1 MQSEPLPF
9 DVTPSA
15 LLPAPFKTLIRPI
28 EPVLLRHFLP
38 DTLCRSYTASDPLGA
53 TAQQFTADMLR
64 HLDISYNVEP
74 SDIERI
80 PKTGACVVVA
90 NHPFGLLEGFILVT
104 LLEKV
109 RPDYRIVANTLLAS
123 TRALHERVIFVNPFE
138 EASAHENGKSLR
150 ASIECLRKGGLLVM
164 FPAGEVAH
172 FNWSQRAV
180 ADPKW
185 NTSAARLAR
194 KIGCPTL
201 PLFFKG
207 ANSIP
212 FHMLGTLHP
221 RFRTLNL
228 ARELVNK
235 RRHIIDVRVGT
246 PIAASVLNGYPD
258 AESATG
264 YLRARTYLLHNRPA
278 ASKPLTILPGPKMNR
293 KIADPSPVSAT
304 AAEVASLHPAQLLA
318 VNEDFKVFL
327 ADAAQIPHILHE
339 IGRCREQTYRE
350 IGEGT
355 GNHLDLDEFDAYY
368 RHMFLWSIQDQR
380 VAGAYRLVTTPQ
392 VLAERGIKGLYTST
406 LFHYDRDFFNHI
418 GPAIELGRSFIRREY
433 QKHYAPLL
441 LLWKGIAKVAQLH
454 PDCPVLFGAVSISS
468 DYQSLSRTLI
478 VNFLNGHI
486 ANNIAGWVKP
496 RRGFRGPKFIPKHVH
511 DLTHLLMNVEELSS
525 SIQDLERDGK
535 GLPVLIRQYLK
546 IGGKLL
552 GFNVDPNFSNAL
564 DALVM
569 ADLRTASP
577 AMLDRCMGRAGAAEF
592 RAFHAHPA
600 LPPTV

>member
-1 MQSEPLPF
+1 
-9 DVTPSA
+9 
-15 LLPAPFKTLIRPI
+15 
-28 EPVLLRHFLP
+28 
-38 DTLCRSYTASDPLGA
+38 
-53 TAQQFTADMLR
+53 
-64 HLDISYNVEP
+64 
-74 SDIERI
+74 
-80 PKTGACVVVA
+80 
-90 NHPFGLLEGFILVT
+90 
-104 LLEKV
+104 
-109 RPDYRIVANTLLAS
+109 
-123 TRALHERVIFVNPFE
+123 
-138 EASAHENGKSLR
+138 
-150 ASIECLRKGGLLVM
+150 
-164 FPAGEVAH
+164 
-172 FNWSQRAV
+172 V

-185 NTSAARLAR
+185 NTAAARFAR
-194 KIGCPTL
+194 KIGCPTV

-212 FHMLGTLHP
+212 FHMLGTIHP

-228 ARELVNK
+228 ARELVKK
-235 RRHIIDVRVGT
+235 RKRVIDVRIGS
-246 PIAASVLNGYPD
+246 PIPASVLNGYPD
-258 AESATG
+258 AESATD

-278 ASKPLTILPGPKMNR
+278 TSKVLTILPAPKINR
-293 KIADPSPVSAT
+293 KIADPAPASAT
-304 AAEVASLHPAQLLA
+304 AAEVAALEATHLVAS
-318 VNEDFKVFL
+318 NEDFKVL
-327 ADAAQIPHILHE
+327 IANSAEIPHILHE
-339 IGRCREQTYRE
+339 IGRSREETYRQ

-355 GNHLDLDEFDAYY
+355 GNSLDLDEFDSYY
-368 RHMFLWSIQDQR
+368 QHMFLWSNRDQR
-380 VAGAYRLVTTPQ
+380 VAGAYRLVTTPT

-406 LFHYDRDFFNHI
+406 LFHYDQSFFDHI

-468 DYQSLSRTLI
+468 DYHSISRTLI

-486 ANNIAGWVKP
+486 ADNMAGWIKP
-496 RRGFRGPKFIPKHVH
+496 RRGFRGSKFVPKHVH
-511 DLTHLLMNVEELSS
+511 ELTHLLMNVEELSS

-577 AMLDRCMGRAGAAEF
+577 AMLDRCMGRAGAAQF
-592 RAFHAHPA
+592 RAYHAK
-600 LPPTV
+600 

>member
-1 MQSEPLPF
+1 MQTGLLPF

-15 LLPAPFKTLIRPI
+15 LLPSPLNTLIRPI
-28 EPVLLRHFLP
+28 EPALVRHFLP
-38 DTLCRSYTASDPLGA
+38 DTLCRSYRLSDPQTA
-53 TAQQFTADMLR
+53 TAERFTADMLR
-64 HLDISYNVEP
+64 HLDISYKV
-74 SDIERI
+74 DDGDVDRI

-104 LLEKV
+104 LLEKI

-123 TRALHERVIFVNPFE
+123 TPALHERVIFVNPFE
-138 EASAHENGKSLR
+138 EANAHENGKSLR
-150 ASIECLRKGGLLVM
+150 ASIECLRNGGLLVM

-172 FNWSQRAV
+172 FSWSERAV

-221 RFRTLNL
+221 RLRTLNL
-228 ARELVNK
+228 ARELVKK
-235 RRHIIDVRVGT
+235 RNRVIHVRVGT
-246 PIAASVLNGYPD
+246 PIPASVLNSYPD

-264 YLRARTYLLHNRPA
+264 YLRARTYLLHNRSNNPVSSSKPA
-278 ASKPLTILPGPKMNR
+278 ASV
-293 KIADPSPVSAT
+293 AQAAPVAAA
-304 AAEVASLHPAQLLA
+304 AAEVAALDASHVLA
-318 VNEDFKVFL
+318 ANDDFKVFL
-327 ADAAQIPHILHE
+327 ANADEIPNILQE
-339 IGRCREQTYRE
+339 IGRSREETFRE

-355 GNHLDLDEFDAYY
+355 GNTLDLDEFDSYY
-368 RHMFLWSIQDQR
+368 QHMFLWSNRDQR

-392 VLAERGIKGLYTST
+392 VLAQRGTKGLYTST
-406 LFHYDRDFFNHI
+406 LFHYDQNFFNHI

-441 LLWKGIAKVAQLH
+441 LLWKGIAAVAQRN

-486 ANNIAGWVKP
+486 ADNMAGWIKP
-496 RRGFRGPKFIPKHVH
+496 RRSFKGSKFVPKHVH
-511 DLTHLLMNVEELSS
+511 DLTHLLTNVEELSS
-525 SIQDLERDGK
+525 SIQDLEQDGK

-552 GFNVDPNFSNAL
+552 GFNVDPHFSNAL

-577 AMLDRCMGRAGAAEF
+577 AMLDRCMGRAGAAQF
-592 RAFHAHPA
+592 RAFHAA
-600 LPPTV
+600 RTGTM

>member
-1 MQSEPLPF
+1 MQPF
-9 DVTPSA
+9 DVTPGA
-15 LLPAPFKTLIRPI
+15 LLPSPLSTLIRPI
-28 EPVLLRHFLP
+28 EPVLIKHFLP
-38 DTLCRSYTASDPLGA
+38 DTLCRSYTLSNPVGAS
-53 TAQQFTADMLR
+53 AQQFTSDMLR
-64 HLDISYNVEP
+64 HLDISYKVDP
-74 SDIERI
+74 ADLERI
-80 PKTGACVVVA
+80 PKTGAGVIVA

-104 LLEKV
+104 LLEKI

-123 TRALHERVIFVNPFE
+123 TPALHERVIFVNPFE
-138 EASAHENGKSLR
+138 EANAHENGKSLR
-150 ASIECLRKGGLLVM
+150 ASIECLRNGGLLVM

-172 FNWSQRAV
+172 FNWSERAI

-194 KIGCPTL
+194 KIGCVTL

-212 FHMLGTLHP
+212 FHMLGTIHP
-221 RFRTLNL
+221 RLRTINL
-228 ARELVNK
+228 ARELVKK
-235 RRHIIDVRVGT
+235 RKRVIDVRVGT
-246 PIAASVLNGYPD
+246 PITASVLNSYPD
-258 AESATG
+258 AESATE
-264 YLRARTYLLHNRPA
+264 YLRARTYLLHNRSETPA
-278 ASKPLTILPGPKMNR
+278 ATPRVVKGPSQVRTLP
-293 KIADPSPVSAT
+293 AA
-304 AAEVASLHPAQLLA
+304 AAEVAALDESHVLA
-318 VNEDFKVFL
+318 SNEDFKVFL
-327 ADAAQIPHILHE
+327 AEAWEIPNILQE
-339 IGRCREQTYRE
+339 IGRSREETYRE

-355 GNHLDLDEFDAYY
+355 GNELDLDEFDSYY
-368 RHMFLWSIQDQR
+368 QHMFLWSNRDER
-380 VAGAYRLVTTPQ
+380 VAGAYRLVTTPK
-392 VLAERGIKGLYTST
+392 VLAARGIKGLYTST
-406 LFHYDRDFFNHI
+406 LFHYNQNFFNHI

-441 LLWKGIAKVAQLH
+441 LLWKGIAKVAQRH

-468 DYQSLSRTLI
+468 DYHSLSRTLI

-486 ANNIAGWVKP
+486 ADNMAGWIKP
-496 RRGFRGPKFIPKHVH
+496 RRGFRSSGFVPKPVQ
-511 DLTHLLMNVEELSS
+511 DLTHLLNNIEELSAS
-525 SIQDLERDGK
+525 VQDLESDGK

-592 RAFHAHPA
+592 RAYHEARKQA
-600 LPPTV
+600 S

>member
-1 MQSEPLPF
+1 MQTGLLPF

-15 LLPAPFKTLIRPI
+15 LLPSPFSSLIRPI

-38 DTLCRSYTASDPLGA
+38 DALCRSYTLSSPVSA
-53 TAQQFTADMLR
+53 TAEQFTGDMLR
-64 HLDISYNVEP
+64 HLDISYKVDDG
-74 SDIERI
+74 DIARI

-104 LLEKV
+104 LLEKI
-109 RPDYRIVANTLLAS
+109 RPDYKIVANTLLAS
-123 TRALHERVIFVNPFE
+123 TPALHQRVIFVNPFE
-138 EASAHENGKSLR
+138 EANAHENGKSLR
-150 ASIECLRKGGLLVM
+150 ASIECLRNGGLLVM

-172 FNWSQRAV
+172 FNWSERAV

-207 ANSIP
+207 TNSIP

-221 RFRTLNL
+221 RLRTLNL
-228 ARELVNK
+228 ARELVKK
-235 RRHIIDVRVGT
+235 RKRVIHVRVGT
-246 PIAASVLNGYPD
+246 PVPASVLNSYPD

-264 YLRARTYLLHNRPA
+264 YLRARTYLLHNR
-278 ASKPLTILPGPKMNR
+278 
-293 KIADPSPVSAT
+293 SAT
-304 AAEVASLHPAQLLA
+304 PVTLPKPAPLHAPSVPREAAAAAEVAALGPNHLLA
-318 VNEDFKVFL
+318 SNEDFKVFL
-327 ADAAQIPHILHE
+327 AGASEIPQILQE
-339 IGRCREQTYRE
+339 IGRSREETYRE

-355 GNHLDLDEFDAYY
+355 GNSVDLDEFDSYY
-368 RHMFLWSIQDQR
+368 QHMFLWSNRDQR

-392 VLAERGIKGLYTST
+392 VLATRGIKGLYTST
-406 LFHYDRDFFNHI
+406 LFHYDQNFFNHI
-418 GPAIELGRSFIRREY
+418 GPGIELGRSFIRREY

-441 LLWKGIAKVAQLH
+441 LLWKGIAAVAQRH

-486 ANNIAGWVKP
+486 AENMAGWIKP
-496 RRGFRGPKFIPKHVH
+496 RRGFRGAKFLPKHVQ

-577 AMLDRCMGRAGAAEF
+577 AMLDRCMGRAGAAQF
-592 RAFHAHPA
+592 RAFHEARA
-600 LPPTV
+600 ARTGAM

>member
-1 MQSEPLPF
+1 MQTGFLPF
-9 DVTPSA
+9 DVTPGA
-15 LLPAPFKTLIRPI
+15 LLPPPFNTLIRPI
-28 EPVLLRHFLP
+28 EPALVRHFLP
-38 DTLCRSYTASDPLGA
+38 DKLCRGYTASNPGGA
-53 TAQQFTADMLR
+53 TAFQFTADMLR
-64 HLDISYNVEP
+64 HLDISYVIEP
-74 SDIERI
+74 GDVERI
-80 PKTGACVVVA
+80 PKTGPCVIVA

-104 LLEKV
+104 LLEKI

-123 TRALHERVIFVNPFE
+123 TPALHERVIFVNPFE
-138 EASAHENGKSLR
+138 DAGTHENGKSLR
-150 ASIECLRKGGLLVM
+150 ATIECLRKGGLVVM

-172 FNWSQRAV
+172 FNWAERAV
-180 ADPKW
+180 ADPAW

-194 KIGCPTL
+194 KVGCPTL

-212 FHMLGTLHP
+212 FHMFGAIHP
-221 RFRTLNL
+221 RLRTLNL

-235 RRHIIDVRVGT
+235 RKRVIDVRVGS
-246 PIAASVLNGYPD
+246 PIPASVLNSYPD

-278 ASKPLTILPGPKMNR
+278 VPKPLTILPGPKLNR
-293 KIADPSPVSAT
+293 KIAGPFPTSAIT
-304 AAEVASLHPAQLLA
+304 AERAALDSSHTLAS
-318 VNEDFKVFL
+318 NEDFQVLL
-327 ADAAQIPHILHE
+327 ASSSEIPNILHE
-339 IGRCREQTYRE
+339 IGRIREETYRE

-355 GNHLDLDEFDAYY
+355 GRGVDLDEFDSYY
-368 RHMFLWSIQDQR
+368 QHMFLWNKKDQR
-380 VAGAYRLVTTPQ
+380 LAGAYRLVATPA

-406 LFHYDRDFFNHI
+406 LFHYDQDFFNHI

-433 QKHYAPLL
+433 QKQYAPLL
-441 LLWKGIAKVAQLH
+441 LLWKGIAKVAQSN

-486 ANNIAGWVKP
+486 ADNITGMVKP
-496 RRGFRGPKFIPKHVH
+496 RRGFRGAKFVPKYVQQ
-511 DLTHLLMNVEELSS
+511 LTHLLMNVEELSS
-525 SIQDLERDGK
+525 SIQDLEHDGK

-577 AMLDRCMGRAGAAEF
+577 AMLDRCMGRAGAAQF
-592 RAFHAHPA
+592 RAFHSARNPN
-600 LPPTV
+600 PPM

>member
-1 MQSEPLPF
+1 MQTGLLPF

-15 LLPAPFKTLIRPI
+15 LLPSPFSSLIRPI

-38 DTLCRSYTASDPLGA
+38 DTLCRSYRLSDPQTA

-64 HLDISYNVEP
+64 HLDISYKV
-74 SDIERI
+74 DDGDMERI
-80 PKTGACVVVA
+80 PKTGPCVVVA

-104 LLEKV
+104 LLERI

-123 TRALHERVIFVNPFE
+123 TPALHERVIFVNPFE
-138 EASAHENGKSLR
+138 EANAHENGRSLR
-150 ASIECLRKGGLLVM
+150 ASIECLRSGGLLVM

-172 FNWSQRAV
+172 FNWSERAV

-194 KIGCPTL
+194 KVGCPTL

-212 FHMLGTLHP
+212 FHMLGTIHP
-221 RFRTLNL
+221 RLRTLNL
-228 ARELVNK
+228 ARELVKK
-235 RRHIIDVRVGT
+235 RKRVIRVCIGT
-246 PIAASVLNGYPD
+246 PIPAAVLQSYPD

-264 YLRARTYLLHNRPA
+264 YLRARTYLLHNRLETAPKPA
-278 ASKPLTILPGPKMNR
+278 ALQVQPGP
-293 KIADPSPVSAT
+293 VESA
-304 AAEVASLHPAQLLA
+304 AAEVAALDAAHLLA
-318 VNEDFKVFL
+318 SNEDFKVFL
-327 ADAAQIPHILHE
+327 ANASEIPRILQE
-339 IGRCREQTYRE
+339 IGRSREETYRE

-355 GNHLDLDEFDAYY
+355 GNSVDLDEFDSYY
-368 RHMFLWSIQDQR
+368 QHMFLWSNRDQR

-392 VLAERGIKGLYTST
+392 VLATRGIKGLYTST
-406 LFHYDRDFFNHI
+406 LFHYHPDFFSHI

-441 LLWKGIAKVAQLH
+441 LLWKGIAAVAQRNPH
-454 PDCPVLFGAVSISS
+454 CPVLFGAVSISS
-468 DYQSLSRTLI
+468 DYQALSRTLI
-478 VNFLNGHI
+478 VSFLNGHI
-486 ANNIAGWVKP
+486 AENMAGWIKP
-496 RRGFRGPKFIPKHVH
+496 RRGFRGAKFIPKHVH
-511 DLTHLLMNVEELSS
+511 DLTNLLMNVEELSS

-577 AMLDRCMGRAGAAEF
+577 AMLDRCMGRAGAAQF
-592 RAFHAHPA
+592 RAFHAA
-600 LPPTV
+600 RAGAM

>member
-1 MQSEPLPF
+1 MQTGLLPF

-15 LLPAPFKTLIRPI
+15 LLPSPFSSLIRPI

-38 DTLCRSYTASDPLGA
+38 DTLCRSYRLSDPQTA
-53 TAQQFTADMLR
+53 TAEQFTADMLR
-64 HLDISYNVEP
+64 HLDISYKVDDG
-74 SDIERI
+74 DIDRI

-104 LLEKV
+104 LLERI

-123 TRALHERVIFVNPFE
+123 TPALHERVIFVNPFE
-138 EASAHENGKSLR
+138 EANAHENGRSLR

-172 FNWSQRAV
+172 FNWSERAV

-212 FHMLGTLHP
+212 FHMLGTIHP
-221 RFRTLNL
+221 RLRTLNL
-228 ARELVNK
+228 ARELVKK
-235 RRHIIDVRVGT
+235 RKRVIGVSIGT
-246 PIAASVLNGYPD
+246 PIPASVLNSYPD

-264 YLRARTYLLHNRPA
+264 YLRARTYLLHNRSQVTSPKPA
-278 ASKPLTILPGPKMNR
+278 TLQPQ
-293 KIADPSPVSAT
+293 PVPIQSA
-304 AAEVASLHPAQLLA
+304 AAEVASLDAAHLLA
-318 VNEDFKVFL
+318 SNDDFKVFL
-327 ADAAQIPHILHE
+327 ANASEIPQILQE
-339 IGRCREQTYRE
+339 IGRSREETYRE

-355 GNHLDLDEFDAYY
+355 GNSLDLDEFDSYY
-368 RHMFLWSIQDQR
+368 QHMFLWSNRDQR

-392 VLAERGIKGLYTST
+392 VLAQRGIKGLYTST
-406 LFHYDRDFFNHI
+406 LFHYDPNFFNHI

-441 LLWKGIAKVAQLH
+441 LLWKGIAAVAQRN

-468 DYQSLSRTLI
+468 DYQALSRTLI

-486 ANNIAGWVKP
+486 AENMAGWIKP
-496 RRGFRGPKFIPKHVH
+496 RRGFRGSKFIPKHVQ

-577 AMLDRCMGRAGAAEF
+577 AMLDRCMGRAGAAQF
-592 RAFHAHPA
+592 RAFHAA
-600 LPPTV
+600 RNGAM